1 MRIIKGG
8 KGNIIPRCPALQ
20 RWLERTGT
28 ERERLEGGQ
37 TSLFV
42 AGRGSYTD
50 AFPIETYVNHSNA
63 RRSRNPLTEQQLLF
77 PSRATY
83 SSHVEDF
90 TYNKPANSFPRMSRR
105 VSYIGKAFPPPSVP
119 TSK

>member
-1 MRIIKGG
+1 MSSV
-8 KGNIIPRCPALQ
+8 A
-20 RWLERTGT
+20 TMVGT
-28 ERERLEGGQ
+28 NGDRERERLEGGQ

-105 VSYIGKAFPPPSVP
+105 VSYIGKAFLPPSVP